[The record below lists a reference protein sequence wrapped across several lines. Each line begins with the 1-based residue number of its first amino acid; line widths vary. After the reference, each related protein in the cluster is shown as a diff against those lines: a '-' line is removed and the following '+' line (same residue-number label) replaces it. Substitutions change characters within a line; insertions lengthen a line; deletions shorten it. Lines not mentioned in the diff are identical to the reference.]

1 MESGVFPGTEVAFV
15 LLTRVQLVRTLQKM
29 GKFGLFLVDRNPIM
43 W

>member
-15 LLTRVQLVRTLQKM
+15 LTRVQLVRTLQKM